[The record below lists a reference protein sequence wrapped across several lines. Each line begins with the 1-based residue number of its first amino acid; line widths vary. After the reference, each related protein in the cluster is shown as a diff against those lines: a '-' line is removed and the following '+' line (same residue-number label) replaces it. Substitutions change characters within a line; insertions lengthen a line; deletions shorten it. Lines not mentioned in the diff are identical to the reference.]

1 MTQRDMVYVNGKEL
15 RCGYTTGTCAAAAT
29 ANAARSLLGGQAPE
43 ANCVIRTPAGKV
55 LTLPVETVSV
65 RKDAV
70 CCKVQKDAGDDSDIT
85 NGLYVHAE
93 VRLQPKEIV
102 IDGGEGV
109 GRVTR
114 PGLDQ
119 PVGEAA
125 INSVPRRMIR
135 EALREAA
142 EEYSYAGGFSV
153 CISVPG
159 GAEAAEKTFNPRLG
173 IVGGIS
179 ILGTSG
185 IVEPMSEQALVDT
198 IEVEVRQRAA
208 EGIRHLMITPG
219 NYGEE
224 FIREQMGLELD
235 GCVKCSNF
243 VGETVDLAVANG
255 MEAILLIGHIG
266 KLVKL
271 GSGILNTHSRNAD
284 GRMETLAACFL
295 QSKAGL
301 DRRAVIAEKIL
312 ECNTTEEA
320 VDYLRE
326 QSVLDTTMEVLTR
339 RIENTLRHRC
349 YGKLRCGAVIFS
361 KQSGL
366 CVCTKEAEAMFADGT
381 FCRGRLGSA

>member
-1 MTQRDMVYVNGKEL
+1 MTDTVYVNGKEL

-29 ANAARSLLGGQAPE
+29 ANAARALLGGQVPE
-43 ANCVIRTPAGKV
+43 ANCVIRTPSGKV
-55 LTLPVETVSV
+55 LKLAVETVSV
-65 RKDAV
+65 SAEAV

-93 VRLQPKEIV
+93 VRLQPQGIT
-102 IDGGEGV
+102 IDGGSGV

-125 INSVPRRMIR
+125 INSVPRQMIR

-142 EEYSYAGGFSV
+142 EEYSYSGGFSV
-153 CISVPG
+153 IVSVPG
-159 GAEAAEKTFNPRLG
+159 GEEAAEKTFNPRLG

-208 EGIRHLMITPG
+208 EGVKHLMITPG

-235 GCVKCSNF
+235 SCVKCSNF
-243 VGETVDLAVANG
+243 VGETIDLAVANG
-255 MEAILLIGHIG
+255 MEAVLLIGHIG

-295 QSKAGL
+295 RGKAGL
-301 DRRAVIAEKIL
+301 DQRAMIAEKLL

-326 QSVLDTTMEVLTR
+326 HAVLDKTMEVL
-339 RIENTLRHRC
+339 IERVESTLNHRC
-349 YGKLRCGAVIFS
+349 YGKIRCGAVIFS

-366 CVCTKEAEAMFADGT
+366 CVCTKEAERMFADGT
-381 FCRGRLGSA
+381 FCRGRLGST

>member
-1 MTQRDMVYVNGKEL
+1 MTQRDTVYVNGKEL

-29 ANAARSLLGGQAPE
+29 ANAARSLLSGEAPE
-43 ANCVIRTPAGKV
+43 RECVIRTPKGKV
-55 LTLPVETVSV
+55 LTLPVETISQNA
-65 RKDAV
+65 DAV
-70 CCKVQKDAGDDSDIT
+70 CCGVKKDAGDDADVT
-85 NGLYVHAE
+85 NGMMVCAE
-93 VRLQPKEIV
+93 VRKTAQGIV

-125 INSVPRRMIR
+125 INSVPRMMIR
-135 EALREAA
+135 EALIEA
-142 EEYSYAGGFSV
+142 EEAYSYNGGLSV
-153 CISVPG
+153 TISVPG
-159 GAEAAEKTFNPRLG
+159 GAETAENTFNPRLG

-198 IEVEVRQRAA
+198 IAA
-208 EGIRHLMITPG
+208 EISMRSAEGLKHLMVTPG

-224 FIREQMGLELD
+224 FIREEMGLELD

-243 VGETVDLAVANG
+243 VGDAVDLAVAHG
-255 MEAILLIGHIG
+255 MEAFLLIGHIG

-284 GRMETLAACFL
+284 GRMETLSACFL
-295 QSKAGL
+295 LSRAGL
-301 DRRAVIAEKIL
+301 DRRAVIAEKLL

-320 VDYLRE
+320 VEYLRE
-326 QSVLDTTMEVLTR
+326 QGALDATMKILTER
-339 RIENTLRHRC
+339 VEATLKHRC
-349 YGKLRCGAVIFS
+349 YGKMRCGAVIFS

-366 CVCTKEAEAMFADGT
+366 CVCTKEAEAMFTDGT